1 MIYNKEIKDNQYMQ
15 SFKYF
20 KDKGIF
26 NKVLKQGAR
35 QSIDI
40 RFSIAVNSIIFSIN
54 FDDFNIQQIIMDFNE
69 IRLGV

>member
-40 RFSIAVNSIIFSIN
+40 RFSIAVNCIAFFIN
-54 FDDFNIQQIIMDFNE
+54 FDDCNIEDIKKILNKK
-69 IRLGV
+69 

>member
-26 NKVLKQGAR
+26 NKVLKSGAR

-54 FDDFNIQQIIMDFNE
+54 FDDFNIQ
-69 IRLGV
+69 